1 MQNVAIILAGG
12 SGNRFGSE
20 TPKQFLSV
28 AGKQIIEYSIDAFE
42 NCPLIDEIGIVCKA
56 EYIAHVEALVRNN
69 RYTKVKQIIPGG
81 KERYDS
87 TLAAIEA
94 YPDDD
99 TNLLFHD
106 GVRPFVSERIIRDCI
121 EALQQYNAVGVAV
134 KTTDTIISVDA
145 DDCIDTI
152 LNRAVLRNV
161 QTPQCFKRGLIK
173 QAYDLALQDPH
184 FTTTDDCGV
193 IRRYMP
199 EESVY
204 MVNGEHTNIKITYP
218 EDLLTLDRLIQQ
230 RKMTNTIL

>member
-1 MQNVAIILAGG
+1 MNVAIILAGG
-12 SGNRFGSE
+12 SGNRLGSE
-20 TPKQFLSV
+20 IPKQFLTV

-42 NCPLIDEIGIVCKA
+42 NCSLIDEIGIVCKA
-56 EYIAHVEALVRNN
+56 EYIAHLDELVRKN

-87 TLAAIEA
+87 TLAAIKA
-94 YPDDD
+94 YPNDD

-106 GVRPFVSERIIRDCI
+106 AVRPFVSERIIRDCVA
-121 EALQQYNAVGVAV
+121 ALQHYKAVGVAV
-134 KTTDTIISVDA
+134 KTTDTIVSVDA
-145 DDCIDTI
+145 DECIDTI

-161 QTPQCFKRGLIK
+161 QTPQCFRRGLIK

-199 EESVY
+199 QEPVY
-204 MVNGEHTNIKITYP
+204 MVNGEHTNIKITYSG
-218 EDLLTLDRLIQQ
+218 DLQYMD
-230 RKMTNTIL
+230 ILLQNKNN